1 MNKNFILNSETAK
14 RLYEKRN
21 REMKFADPVTT
32 MNVDNIAK
40 NKRYTNITELFID
53 SNKKVRKAMRAHGVD
68 EKYITGDGSDFDKF
82 RMLCNTMPDLLGNF
96 MYVQSHYA
104 LKYYFGCDKKICP
117 ENCEE
122 IWNIT
127 ADYMQNNIVSAQSIL
142 DFSGV
147 EFIGIQTDAISPLDG
162 FVSIAESDC
171 KTKVYP
177 VFNIK
182 GAIEIEEDTFSSYL
196 KKISEATNVDVK
208 DFYTLCDAIAIL
220 MDKFEAVGCKSAIIN
235 SFVLPAFVKPDKYHA
250 DMIIKRALSKGSG
263 ELTSDEVCQ
272 WKSELIMFISSEL
285 YRRGWCL
292 HYKMYVTS
300 VLKLTLNSSYW
311 KKLNTQK
318 RGVVPQ
324 LKLLK
329 YLNSRGNI
337 PKTIVYSD
345 SLDEIMLAMNPYS
358 SDRIH
363 LLFGVDGKNCSDVN
377 KLKSS
382 INCIARLSSLG
393 NLVSMPSFSD
403 NILCRSYFDIIERAY
418 YSAIGEWAEN
428 CGAPFD
434 DEDAQKIA
442 KKIFCDN
449 AKELIGN

>member
-1 MNKNFILNSETAK
+1 MKNNFILNNETSK
-14 RLYEKRN
+14 RLYQN
-21 REMKFADPVTT
+21 RDASLTFADPVTT
-32 MNVDNIAK
+32 MNIHHIAK

-53 SNKKVRKAMRAHGVD
+53 GNKKIRKAMRAHGID

-82 RMLCNTMPDLLGNF
+82 RMLCATMPDLLGNF
-96 MYVQSHYA
+96 MYLQSHYA
-104 LKYYFGCDKKICP
+104 LKFYFGCDLKICP
-117 ENCEE
+117 ENCEQ

-127 ADYMQNNIVSAQSIL
+127 ADYMQNNIISAQSIL
-142 DFSGV
+142 DMSNI
-147 EFIGIQTDAISPLDG
+147 EFIGVQTDATASLDS
-162 FVSIAESDC
+162 FVLLKDSSC
-171 KTKVYP
+171 RTKVYP

-182 GAIEIEEDTFSSYL
+182 GAIEIEEESFAAYL
-196 KKISEATNVDVK
+196 KKISSITSVDVK
-208 DFYTLCDAIAIL
+208 DFYTLCDAISLI
-220 MDKFEAVGCKSAIIN
+220 MDKFEAAGCKSANIN

-250 DMIIKRALSKGSG
+250 DMILKRALSKGSG

-272 WKSELIMFISSEL
+272 WKAELIMFISSEL
-285 YRRGWCL
+285 YKRGWCL

-300 VLKLTLNSSYW
+300 VLKLTLNSGYW

-358 SDRIH
+358 PDRIQ

-393 NLVSMPSFSD
+393 NLVCVPSFSD
-403 NILCRSYFDIIERAY
+403 NILCRAYFDIIERAY
-418 YSAIGEWAEN
+418 YSAIGDWIEN
-428 CGAPFD
+428 SGAPVE
-434 DEDAQKIA
+434 DEDAFRIARKIL
-442 KKIFCDN
+442 CDN
-449 AKELIGN
+449 AKELIGK

>member
-1 MNKNFILNSETAK
+1 MTKNFILNNETAK
-14 RLYEKRN
+14 RLYQN
-21 REMKFADPVTT
+21 RDASLTFADPVTT
-32 MNVDNIAK
+32 MNIDNIAN

-53 SNKKVRKAMRAHGVD
+53 SNKKIRKAMRAHGVD

-82 RMLCNTMPDLLGNF
+82 RMLCATMPDLLGNF

-104 LKYYFGCDKKICP
+104 LKYYFGCDLKICP
-117 ENCEE
+117 ENCEK

-127 ADYMQNNIVSAQSIL
+127 ADYMQNNLVSAQTIL

-147 EFIGIQTDAISPLDG
+147 DFIGIQTDALSSLDG
-162 FVSIAESDC
+162 FKSLKESDC
-171 KTKVYP
+171 RTKVYP

-182 GAIEIEEDTFSSYL
+182 GAIEIEEDSFVSYL
-196 KKISEATNVDVK
+196 KRISTNTGIEVK
-208 DFYTLCDAIAIL
+208 DFYTLCDAIAII
-220 MDKFEAVGCKSAIIN
+220 MDRFEEVGCKSAIIN
-235 SFVLPAFVKPDKYHA
+235 SFVLPSFVKPDKYHA
-250 DMIIKRALSKGSG
+250 DMILKRAINKGSS
-263 ELTSDEVCQ
+263 ELTPDEVCQ
-272 WKSELIMFISSEL
+272 WKAELIMFISNEL
-285 YRRGWCL
+285 YKRGWCL

-300 VLKLTLNSSYW
+300 VLKLTINSGYW
-311 KKLNTQK
+311 KKLNIQK

-345 SLDEIMLAMNPYS
+345 SLDEIMIAMNPYAP
-358 SDRIH
+358 DRIQ

-393 NLVSMPSFSD
+393 NLVCIPSFSD
-403 NILCRSYFDIIERAY
+403 NILCRAYFDIIERAY
-418 YSAIGEWAEN
+418 YSAVGEWIEN
-428 CGAPFD
+428 CGAPVD
-434 DEDAQKIA
+434 DDDALKIA
-442 KKIFCDN
+442 RKILSDN
-449 AKELIGN
+449 AKGIMG

>member
-1 MNKNFILNSETAK
+1 MKQNFILNNETAK
-14 RLYEKRN
+14 RLYENRN
-21 REMKFADPVTT
+21 REMKFSDPVTI
-32 MNVDNIAK
+32 MNIDHIAK
-40 NKRYTNITELFID
+40 NKRYTNISELFID
-53 SNKKVRKAMRAHGVD
+53 SNKKIRKAMRAHGVP

-82 RMLCNTMPDLLGNF
+82 KMLCSTMPDLLGNF

-127 ADYMQNNIVSAQSIL
+127 ADYMQNNTVTAQSIL
-142 DFSGV
+142 DMSGV
-147 EFIGIQTDAISPLDG
+147 DFIGVQTDAISPLDG
-162 FVSIAESDC
+162 FVSIAKSDC

-196 KKISEATNVDVK
+196 NKISEITNIAVK
-208 DFYTLCDAIAIL
+208 DFYSLCDAIVIL
-220 MDKFEAVGCKSAIIN
+220 MDKFEDAGCKSAIIN
-235 SFVLPAFVKPDKYHA
+235 SFVLPSFVKPDKYHA
-250 DMIIKRALSKGSG
+250 DMILKRALNKGSS
-263 ELTSDEVCQ
+263 ELTPDEVCQ
-272 WKSELIMFISSEL
+272 WKSELIMFISTEL
-285 YRRGWCL
+285 YKRGWCL

-300 VLKLTLNSSYW
+300 VLKITLNSGYW
-311 KKLNTQK
+311 RRLNTQK

-345 SLDEIMLAMNPYS
+345 SLDEIMLAMNPYAP
-358 SDRIH
+358 DRIQ

-393 NLVSMPSFSD
+393 NLVSIPSFSD
-403 NILCRSYFDIIERAY
+403 NILCRAYFDIIERAY

-428 CGAPFD
+428 CGAPVD
-434 DEDAQKIA
+434 DVDALNVA
-442 KKIFCDN
+442 EKIFYSN